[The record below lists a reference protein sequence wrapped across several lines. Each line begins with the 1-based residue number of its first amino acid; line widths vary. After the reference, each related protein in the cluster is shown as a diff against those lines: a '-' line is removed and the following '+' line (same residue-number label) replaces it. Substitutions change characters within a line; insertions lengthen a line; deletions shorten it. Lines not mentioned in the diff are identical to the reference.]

1 VSFFEAFEYVEPPPQ
16 QRAVGFFTDSSV
28 CIGCKAC
35 EVACKQWNQLPADG
49 QNFTGMSYD
58 NTVALSATTW
68 RHVQF
73 IEQQDEHG
81 KMRWLFNSDVCKH
94 CVDAPCENACPT
106 GSLIRTEFDT
116 VYVQQDICNGC
127 GYCVTACPFG
137 VIETAHAPPNED
149 GGAHKCT
156 LCYDRLKDGMEPACA
171 KACPTD
177 SIIFGDVEQLRDYA
191 QRRVDVLH
199 ARGEEKAQLYGMPE
213 GNALGGL
220 NSFFLL
226 LDEPERY
233 NLPRYPRSP
242 KRAMAKGYLFGL
254 GAALVVAATMA
265 LAFDSSG

>member
-1 VSFFEAFEYVEPPPQ
+1 
-16 QRAVGFFTDSSV
+16 
-28 CIGCKAC
+28 
-35 EVACKQWNQLPADG
+35 
-49 QNFTGMSYD
+49 
-58 NTVALSATTW
+58 
-68 RHVQF
+68 
-73 IEQQDEHG
+73 
-81 KMRWLFNSDVCKH
+81 
-94 CVDAPCENACPT
+94 
-106 GSLIRTEFDT
+106 
-116 VYVQQDICNGC
+116 GC

-156 LCYDRLKDGMEPACA
+156 LCYDRLKDGMEHACA